1 MTCEEVNVMRKKS
14 CFKILCVYL
23 TFAMIMLSLPAHG
36 WAMFLPSDQ
45 AASVRQADMISI
57 QKALETEVVKQRL
70 RDLGLSPEEALARI
84 DSLSDEQVHQFA
96 GNLDSLQA
104 GADDGLGVLIFLVL
118 VVILVVVILQAS
130 GHRVIVR

>member
-14 CFKILCVYL
+14 CFKILSVYL
-23 TFAMIMLSLPAHG
+23 TFAMIMLSLPAQG

-45 AASVRQADMISI
+45 AASVRQADMVNI
-57 QKALETEVVKQRL
+57 QKALETAVVKQRL
-70 RDLGLSPEEALARI
+70 RDLGLSPEETLARI
-84 DSLSDEQVHQFA
+84 DTLSDQQVHEFA

-104 GADDGLGVLIFLVL
+104 GADGLGALIFLVL

>member
-1 MTCEEVNVMRKKS
+1 MRKKS
-14 CFKILCVYL
+14 CFKILSVYL
-23 TFAMIMLSLPAHG
+23 MFAMIMLSLPAHG

-57 QKALETEVVKQRL
+57 QKALETTVVEQRL

-104 GADDGLGVLIFLVL
+104 GADGLGALIFLVL
-118 VVILVVVILQAS
+118 VVILVVVILQAT

>member
-14 CFKILCVYL
+14 CFKILSVYL
-23 TFAMIMLSLPAHG
+23 TFAMIMLSLPAQG

-57 QKALETEVVKQRL
+57 QKALETTVVKQRL
-70 RDLGLSPEEALARI
+70 RDLGLSPEETLARI

-104 GADDGLGVLIFLVL
+104 GADGLGALIFLVL

>member
-1 MTCEEVNVMRKKS
+1 MRKKS
-14 CFKILCVYL
+14 CFKILSVYL
-23 TFAMIMLSLPAHG
+23 TFAMIMLSLPSQG

-45 AASVRQADMISI
+45 AASVRQADMVNI
-57 QKALETEVVKQRL
+57 QKALETAVVKQRL
-70 RDLGLSPEEALARI
+70 RDLGLSPEETLSRI
-84 DSLSDEQVHQFA
+84 DTLSDQQVHEFA

-104 GADDGLGVLIFLVL
+104 GADGLGALIFLVL